1 MAHNGFMR
9 AGILLAGV
17 VLVGLAFLS
26 LVGEIAIR
34 GPIETRGFY
43 LSAEELW
50 AGLAPDTH
58 AEFRSWFRSAARP
71 IWTFGFGPLLKAP
84 AWLLLGAPGVL
95 AIVYG
100 RRRDAEPTDI
110 DPDEVF
116 LYEELAK
123 RAKEESNANADD
135 RFPADDYAA
144 AEASAREAA
153 ADLARNPIVPP
164 PRGGE
169 EADQAPDTN
178 PDQPPVNRPP
188 S

>member
-1 MAHNGFMR
+1 MR
-9 AGILLAGV
+9 AGILLTGM

-26 LVGEIAIR
+26 LAGEIAVR
-34 GPIETRGFY
+34 GPIETRGLY

-50 AGLAPDTH
+50 AGLAPESH

-71 IWTFGFGPLLKAP
+71 LWTFGFGPLLKVP
-84 AWLLLGAPGVL
+84 AWLLLGLPGIFAV
-95 AIVYG
+95 VYG
-100 RRRDAEPTDI
+100 RRRDAAPPDI

-123 RAKEESNANADD
+123 RAKEEGNADADD

-164 PRGGE
+164 PRGEGGASRTPDANTETDTGE
-169 EADQAPDTN
+169 S
-178 PDQPPVNRPP
+178 PPVNRPP